1 MASNPFAAVNAAEI
15 AGSMYGPNPYSQFQG
30 RIPFPAYAGVPTDA
44 LGRPIQQAQGTTLN
58 STPAAPQQAAAPS
71 SPFANVNIPQGQNTA
86 VAEPRGGLNTADWNA
101 LTPQQRGAAMG
112 PLLMYQQG
120 NAMMPSDSFVA
131 SGSNPSGSNP
141 TRDTALA
148 FMNNAGMNWN
158 QMVGGGQAAPS
169 APQIAPGGFG
179 AGTTQNAA
187 SLLSNPGPVVTPGA
201 TVPQSTVG
209 SQPSVLQQF
218 LANQKGGTG
227 AGNYSNQGFFNTL
240 NALRGR

>member
-44 LGRPIQQAQGTTLN
+44 LGRPIQQAPQGTTLN
-58 STPAAPQQAAAPS
+58 STPAAAAAAPS
-71 SPFANVNIPQGQNTA
+71 SPFPQVPQGQNTA
-86 VAEPRGGLNTADWNA
+86 LAEPFGGLDRSQWNA
-101 LTPQQRGAAMG
+101 LTPQQRGPAQAAMQD
-112 PLLMYQQG
+112 YQAG
-120 NAMMPSDSFVA
+120 LSMAPSDPFVA
-131 SGSNPSGSNP
+131 SHNNPSGFNP
-141 TRDTALA
+141 QS
-148 FMNNAGMNWN
+148 AGAGAMMAQGINGWN
-158 QMVGGGQAAPS
+158 QMQNQGADASQ
-169 APQIAPGGFG
+169 QIAPGGFG

-187 SLLSNPGPVVTPGA
+187 SLLSNPGKVVTPGA

-227 AGNYSNQGFFNTL
+227 AGGYSNTGFFDTL
-240 NALRGR
+240 NALGSR